1 MTTTERCEEVQRTA
15 RELFAERP
23 DWVTFY
29 RRILGLY
36 GTVRRHYPT
45 REALD
50 DFEQTEAFRRIQ
62 QMLRKLREQG
72 PVPESAEEPTKV
84 ITVRLPKSMHEALRV
99 EAHEHHTS
107 MNKLCI
113 SKLLQFVDN
122 KIIPKE

>member
-1 MTTTERCEEVQRTA
+1 MTTTEKCEEVQRIA
-15 RELFAERP
+15 QELFRQQP

-29 RRILGLY
+29 RETLGLY
-36 GTVRRHYPT
+36 GTIRRHYPT
-45 REALD
+45 REVLE
-50 DFEQTEAFRRIQ
+50 DFEQTGTFREIQ
-62 QMLRKLREQG
+62 QMLKKLREQG
-72 PVPESAEEPTKV
+72 PLPENPEEPTKV

-122 KIIPKE
+122 QMIPKE

>member
-1 MTTTERCEEVQRTA
+1 MTTTEKCEEVQRTA
-15 RELFAERP
+15 RELFAKRP

-29 RRILGLY
+29 RKILGLY
-36 GTVRRHYPT
+36 GTIRRHYPT
-45 REALD
+45 HEALD
-50 DFEQTEAFRRIQ
+50 DFEQTEAFRHIQ

-72 PVPESAEEPTKV
+72 PVPENPEEPTKV